1 MIQLASVF
9 AKPLLGKLGVGDE
22 ARERFEALQKAV
34 TGDTGTAWI
43 PLSRPSATLDFSTH
57 RLMVS
62 DIHNSGEI
70 GPEKDAVTWKEFVW
84 TSDQA
89 IKDCVLHKISWRFYE
104 NGLICLEVCGSK
116 DAVGLDGSDLIGHR
130 LELRD
135 DTGFLIGIWAAAF
148 LIVKDTERRS
158 FQTSTEDDHKLLK
171 LHFGKLAEQQ
181 TGIAFRI

>member
-1 MIQLASVF
+1 MTPSKQPEVSKQSTLQLPVVPVPDSVVVLF
-9 AKPLLGKLGVGDE
+9 PPEPDPAVALAGVSSPP
-22 ARERFEALQKAV
+22 Q
-34 TGDTGTAWI
+34 
-43 PLSRPSATLDFSTH
+43 ATTPF
-57 RLMVS
+57 
-62 DIHNSGEI
+62 IHNTGAI
-70 GPEKDAVTWKEFVW
+70 GPEKEPVTWKEFVW
-84 TSDQA
+84 TSDQT

-148 LIVKDTERRS
+148 LIVKNTERRS